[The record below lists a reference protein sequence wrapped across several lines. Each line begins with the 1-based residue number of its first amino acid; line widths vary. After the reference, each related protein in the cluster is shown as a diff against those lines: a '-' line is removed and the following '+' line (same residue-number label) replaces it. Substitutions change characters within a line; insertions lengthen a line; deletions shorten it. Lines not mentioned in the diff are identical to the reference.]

1 MIAENGIIPVLAA
14 PMIDA
19 GRGRISAELPYG
31 LSIAEIV
38 ERMVPDRAIGREY
51 IRVALVTKHGS
62 QIVPSAVWHRAY
74 PHPGVHVIIRVV
86 PGKDALRSILQIAVA
101 IAAIAI
107 GAYFAPALAGTLGI
121 GATGWQGIISLGV
134 TVLGNLLINALI
146 PPPKPQDQEQQNRY
160 SISGW
165 KNRIEP
171 DGAVP
176 VVLGEIRYAPP
187 FAAISYSEIVGDWLY
202 IRSAFNFGYGR
213 VALDDF
219 RIGETSLSEYDEV
232 EIEVREGVDG
242 DAPLGLFPRQVLEE
256 SVGAELT
263 RPYPRDDLGNIIP
276 GSQPV
281 ETPVTRTTGADAASA
296 SVIFAWPSGLFSS
309 NDKGELRDA
318 SVSVKIQQR
327 LVNAEEWQDLTTIRV
342 SARKREAF
350 YRQHTW
356 DFPSRGRWQ
365 VRCIMLT
372 AENNDLQLSNR
383 TSWAA
388 LQTIRPEY
396 PLNFSEPLALVALRI
411 KATHQ
416 LNGQLDNFN
425 ARCRRYCLDYDDES
439 SNWIERP
446 TRTPASLYRFA
457 LQSPANPRSVADAGI
472 DIEQL
477 EEWHD
482 FCRLKV
488 LKYDRVLDDAGMSL
502 RDALA
507 EIAAAGRATPRH
519 DGRKWGVVVD
529 RPADLLVI
537 DDYSPRNSYGFKVS
551 RSYYQRPDGMR
562 VKFLDATNDHKPAER
577 LVPWPGHTGEIKL
590 TEALELPGKTD
601 PDEIYREATRR
612 MYEAIYR
619 PDVYRVSQDGPLSA
633 ATRGDKVRL
642 SADTIERTQVAG
654 RVRWAKDWLVELDE
668 LVTMEAGESYAIRFR
683 FFANE
688 ADATG
693 LSVVR
698 TLVTIPG
705 ETRALQLTGD
715 GPLPAVG
722 SIAAFG
728 IAGQE
733 SFELIVSGI
742 EAGEDF
748 SQHLKLIDAAPIIDE
763 LIEDLEIPAWSGR
776 VGAEI
781 PENMTAP
788 PEPRF
793 TSISSGISGT
803 DESGLVTYLLEPGSG
818 PVQTAQY
825 KIAHR
830 LVGAPDWTI
839 ETIPA
844 ANGGGT
850 IDDYQN
856 GDNIQICAAAISPAA
871 VEGPF
876 TVPVPLIV
884 GGNDSPI
891 PTALDADMIEI
902 GGLLGAAV
910 VQFSTSADTATTQI
924 QIYRS
929 TAGIVN
935 RETDAVGAP
944 VLVEPSRSYSIP
956 VGDTTR
962 QSLVING
969 GFDNVSTWVLGAGW
983 TNASGKATHAAG
995 SGSAISQALAAQAGK
1010 FYRIS
1015 FDLSDVTAGDLTPR
1029 LTGGSVRA
1037 GTARGAN
1044 GSFTD
1049 RVQAVTGNNTIE
1061 LLASSA
1067 FAGSVDN
1074 IVAYLETATCLA
1086 QGEHFFWLEPQNEDG
1101 VPGPMAGP
1109 FAVTIR

>member
-1 MIAENGIIPVLAA
+1 MIGENGTIPVLAS

-19 GRGRISAELPYG
+19 GRDRVSAELPHG

-51 IRVALVTKHGS
+51 IRVALVTKSGS
-62 QIVPSAVWHRAY
+62 QIVPPAVWHRAY
-74 PHPGVHVIIRVV
+74 PHPGVHVVIRVV
-86 PGKDALRSILQIAVA
+86 PGKDALRSILQIVVA

-107 GAYFAPALAGTLGI
+107 GAYFAPMLAGTLGI
-121 GATGWQGIISLGV
+121 GAAGWQGIIALGV
-134 TVLGNLLINALI
+134 TVIGNLLINALI
-146 PPPKPQDQEQQNRY
+146 PPPKPEDQERQNRY

-165 KNRIEP
+165 KNRVDL

-176 VVLGEIRYAPP
+176 VPLGEIRYAPP
-187 FAAISYSEIVGDWLY
+187 FGALSYSEIVGDWLY
-202 IRSAFNFGYGR
+202 IRSVFNFGYGR

-232 EIEVREGVDG
+232 EIEVRDG
-242 DAPLGLFPRQVLEE
+242 IASDAHLNLFPRQVLEE
-256 SVGAELT
+256 SVGADLT
-263 RPYPRDDLGNIIP
+263 YPYPRDDLGNIIE
-276 GSQPV
+276 GSSPE
-281 ETPVTRTTGADAASA
+281 ETPVTRSTGADASGA
-296 SVIFAWPSGLFSS
+296 SVILAWPGGLFRT
-309 NDKGELRDA
+309 NDKGELRDT
-318 SVSVKIQQR
+318 SVAVKVLQR
-327 LVNAEEWQDLTTIRV
+327 PVQAEEWQEVTTLRI

-350 YRQHTW
+350 YRQLTW

-365 VRCIMLT
+365 VRCVMLT
-372 AENNDLQLSNR
+372 PETTDIKIQNKTA
-383 TSWAA
+383 WAA

-425 ARCRRYCLDYDDES
+425 ARCRRVCLDYDHES
-439 SNWIERP
+439 GEWVERP
-446 TRTPASLYRFA
+446 TRNPASLYRYI
-457 LQSPANPRSVADAGI
+457 LQSPANPRPVSDAGI
-472 DIEQL
+472 DIELL
-477 EEWHD
+477 EDWHD
-482 FCRLKV
+482 FCRLKD

-502 RDALA
+502 RDALT
-507 EIAAAGRATPRH
+507 EVAAAGRATPRH
-519 DGRKWGVVVD
+519 DGRKWGVVID
-529 RPADLLVI
+529 RPCDLLVV

-551 RSYYQRPDGMR
+551 RSYYQQPDGMR
-562 VKFLDATNDHKPAER
+562 VKFFDATNDNKSAER
-577 LVPWPGHTGEIKL
+577 IVPWPGHVGEIKL

-654 RVRWAKDWLVELDE
+654 RVKRAEGWLVELDE
-668 LVTMEAGESYAIRFR
+668 LVTMESGENYAIRFR
-683 FFANE
+683 VFANE
-688 ADATG
+688 DDTIG
-693 LSVVR
+693 MSVVR
-698 TLVTIPG
+698 TVFTVPG
-705 ETRALQLTGD
+705 ETRVLQLSGD
-715 GPLPAVG
+715 GPLPATDSLVF
-722 SIAAFG
+722 FG

-748 SQHLKLIDAAPIIDE
+748 SQHLKLIDAAPVIDQ
-763 LIEDLEIPAWSGR
+763 LIEDLVIPPWSGR

-781 PENMTAP
+781 PENFTAP

-818 PVQTAQY
+818 SVQTAQY
-825 KIAHR
+825 KVAHR

-856 GDNIQICAAAISPAA
+856 GDSIEICAAAISPAG

-876 TVPVPLIV
+876 TVPVPLTV
-884 GGNDSPI
+884 GAGDPAI
-891 PTALDADMIEI
+891 PTALDATMISV
-902 GGLLGAAV
+902 GALLGAAV
-910 VQFSTSADTATTQI
+910 IQFATSDDAATTQV

-929 TAGIVN
+929 TVGTVN

-944 VLVEPSRSYSIP
+944 VPVEPSRSFSVP

-962 QSLVING
+962 QNLLLNG
-969 GFDNVSTWVLGAGW
+969 GFDSAANWIFGANW
-983 TNASGKATHAAG
+983 AWDTDKATHTAG
-995 SGSAISQALAAQAGK
+995 NTASVRQEYAFVAGK
-1010 FYRIS
+1010 WYRVA
-1015 FDLSDVTAGDLTPR
+1015 FRLLGVTAGAVAPR
-1029 LTGGSVRA
+1029 LAGGSNRDGVSRS
-1037 GTARGAN
+1037 AN
-1044 GSFTD
+1044 GTYSD
-1049 RVQAVTGNNTIE
+1049 RIQAVTGNTVIGFTPT
-1061 LLASSA
+1061 SS
-1067 FAGSVDN
+1067 FVGSVDDV
-1074 IVAYLETATCLA
+1074 ILYLETATCLA
-1086 QGEHFFWLEPQNEDG
+1086 QGEHFFWLEPQNDDG
-1101 VPGPMAGP
+1101 VPGPMVGP
-1109 FAVTIR
+1109 FSVTIR